1 MFIYPF
7 GRTKKLW
14 RSLAK
19 RRSCCLFFLTNGNTT
34 QIGVYRIL
42 VKEIAFYTGISEKM
56 VAKLMDKLENEYHM
70 IKYNKNTHEIAIVH
84 WAKYNMNKLG
94 GKPIMDCIS
103 SELKKV
109 QDVSLLKIVLKDV
122 AKEKVRAL
130 FLKEIKER
138 EGREKNK
145 DDDLYEKPSEEELRK
160 VRQLYG

>member
-1 MFIYPF
+1 
-7 GRTKKLW
+7 
-14 RSLAK
+14 
-19 RRSCCLFFLTNGNTT
+19 
-34 QIGVYRIL
+34 
-42 VKEIAFYTGISEKM
+42 
-56 VAKLMDKLENEYHM
+56 
-70 IKYNKNTHEIAIVH
+70 
-84 WAKYNMNKLG
+84 
-94 GKPIMDCIS
+94 MDCIS

-122 AKEKVRAL
+122 AIEKVRAL

>member
-1 MFIYPF
+1 
-7 GRTKKLW
+7 
-14 RSLAK
+14 
-19 RRSCCLFFLTNGNTT
+19 
-34 QIGVYRIL
+34 
-42 VKEIAFYTGISEKM
+42 
-56 VAKLMDKLENEYHM
+56 
-70 IKYNKNTHEIAIVH
+70 
-84 WAKYNMNKLG
+84 
-94 GKPIMDCIS
+94 MDCIS
-103 SELKKV
+103 SELKKA

>member
-1 MFIYPF
+1 
-7 GRTKKLW
+7 
-14 RSLAK
+14 
-19 RRSCCLFFLTNGNTT
+19 
-34 QIGVYRIL
+34 
-42 VKEIAFYTGISEKM
+42 M

-70 IKYNKNTHEIAIVH
+70 IKYNKNTHEIAIIH

-109 QDVSLLKIVLKDV
+109 QDVSLLKIILEDV

-160 VRQLYG
+160 VRQLHLHHVFIFIKITINLNTNLISIPASYTHRSLINIPPCCNLPIGKNIKMLGYT

>member
-1 MFIYPF
+1 
-7 GRTKKLW
+7 
-14 RSLAK
+14 
-19 RRSCCLFFLTNGNTT
+19 
-34 QIGVYRIL
+34 
-42 VKEIAFYTGISEKM
+42 
-56 VAKLMDKLENEYHM
+56 
-70 IKYNKNTHEIAIVH
+70 
-84 WAKYNMNKLG
+84 
-94 GKPIMDCIS
+94 MDCIS

>member
-1 MFIYPF
+1 
-7 GRTKKLW
+7 
-14 RSLAK
+14 
-19 RRSCCLFFLTNGNTT
+19 
-34 QIGVYRIL
+34 
-42 VKEIAFYTGISEKM
+42 
-56 VAKLMDKLENEYHM
+56 
-70 IKYNKNTHEIAIVH
+70 
-84 WAKYNMNKLG
+84 
-94 GKPIMDCIS
+94 MDCIS

-145 DDDLYEKPSEEELRK
+145 YDDLYEKPSEEELRK

>member
-1 MFIYPF
+1 
-7 GRTKKLW
+7 
-14 RSLAK
+14 
-19 RRSCCLFFLTNGNTT
+19 
-34 QIGVYRIL
+34 
-42 VKEIAFYTGISEKM
+42 
-56 VAKLMDKLENEYHM
+56 
-70 IKYNKNTHEIAIVH
+70 
-84 WAKYNMNKLG
+84 
-94 GKPIMDCIS
+94 MDCIS

-122 AKEKVRAL
+122 AKENIRAL

>member
-1 MFIYPF
+1 
-7 GRTKKLW
+7 
-14 RSLAK
+14 
-19 RRSCCLFFLTNGNTT
+19 
-34 QIGVYRIL
+34 
-42 VKEIAFYTGISEKM
+42 
-56 VAKLMDKLENEYHM
+56 
-70 IKYNKNTHEIAIVH
+70 
-84 WAKYNMNKLG
+84 
-94 GKPIMDCIS
+94 MDCIS
-103 SELKKV
+103 SELKNV